1 MEMSNEDI
9 CKALIYCRHS
19 DGALCN
25 MCPYSRFSSNCSKFL
40 LSDAA
45 ERIRELSSKEE

>member
-9 CKALIYCRHS
+9 CKALIYCKHS

-25 MCPYSRFSSNCSKFL
+25 MCPYANFGHNCSKML
-40 LSDAA
+40 LDDAA
-45 ERIRELSSKEE
+45 NRIKELSSKEE